1 MLNWQKPKN
10 RIFTKVISLLILQA
24 FLCANIGYA
33 APSDRSMFKN
43 KRPNYKAIQERR
55 ESALQEKKDS
65 LSEKQKPKKSS
76 YKKDSNR
83 RIKTISL
90 KDLSSIYIPEELG
103 RVTEVYQAEEGQ
115 EHGAMP
121 LVVHIQDLHTNPE
134 GQLNLASI
142 LEVLITDYGLNL
154 VCSEGAEGEVDTS
167 SVSSF
172 PDYEVREKT
181 ARLFINSGEL
191 TGEEYLSITKYP
203 DLPIW
208 GIEDKDIYFKNIIE
222 FNKIMR
228 LSSET
233 QVFTRQVKEALER
246 LKPRMYTKELLE
258 IDAKER
264 EYEEDKI
271 EMNEY
276 IDYLLGLGEVWRE
289 QVFASSKY
297 KNIALFKE
305 TFSLEKDVNQDKVI
319 KESQGLL
326 LKLKEVLDERGD
338 RSEREKLF
346 TKASLFKDQKIS
358 PFSFYSYMDTL
369 AQRYLRDYLG
379 RYPNLF
385 AFVVYLE
392 KINSL
397 DSVQLFQEIEEL
409 TYEAKDFLSV
419 SENQKLLTRS
429 IRHIKFIEDFFN
441 IKVSNEELDYYLAN
455 KEEHAVSFF
464 KTFLDHSLKKYSINS
479 FVDFNE
485 DLIDGNLP
493 ELEHFY
499 EIAKKRDIAMFNNT
513 IREIEKRKTKI
524 AALIMGGFHTRGV
537 TQLLKEKGY
546 SYVVIAPYSSTEI
559 DEENY
564 RYLLSGKRKPLS
576 DLIDELNE
584 LLRPPL
590 LLSNEKF
597 KKAYDKK
604 MAENINEGNPAH
616 FSLLSKYNGLTV
628 EEATTEVFSIG
639 GEVYNVKEGRTSI
652 DRLPVLESI
661 KPEGF
666 ETTFTIRGS
675 SKKEWIVEF
684 LNKNPHILVNALNR
698 SKSFH
703 EGKLG
708 QDITIVLADK
718 YDYLAGD
725 HKENNIVILNASD
738 IEDIF
743 RDKEEPIFISEF
755 VTSLLSEEFAHERG
769 AGGDRET
776 EKSLA
781 WFCADEASEF
791 LKSTLILSDYIDFI
805 KRHGKDIK
813 TEDGYLRYLEAQV
826 STRKEKFRDRD
837 KTDLATHQAEE
848 LIEIV
853 SSIEVV
859 PSGKLIAHLAN
870 KASSTLKKFYSAG
883 DSETRGV
890 IMEALKKEI
899 SEKKALAEALP
910 EVNLSATFPLNG
922 VLYEIEEIKRMHD
935 GIEAA
940 NKIIDS
946 LKLDQLEPDQAN
958 RAGKR
963 LAELTLKSPELDRL
977 EIDFA
982 TTALAVYIVTRLLN
996 QYPSDFSV
1004 KTEYLDKILAVFA
1017 TENINNDRDTDT
1029 SFVTII
1035 DAIIKKMQSD
1045 KIQPDLFNR
1054 LDRTLKT
1061 VLRTVYREIP
1071 VVDEQRSTH
1080 EEYIK
1085 RLERGYRIFKQI
1097 KETSGMIKN
1106 KYLQENLKPYLRAD
1120 ESSTTIV
1127 GLRSDFVGE
1136 FILMPWELLRKD
1148 LLGDEEL
1155 EAMMLREIIRAEI
1168 GSGNIVSRIE
1178 RIQGSDR
1185 RQDPEIGE
1193 IELELDKLLLER
1205 LMECGRDPMVYVNF
1219 LEKKSEKLRKY
1230 LEDTKDLRKRS
1241 ADFPVEDRVRR
1252 LKQFLSR
1259 EDSLASNE
1267 SIADIKTKKEEITVL
1282 LKRRLSKEDMEELG
1296 KEGMVIIANEL
1307 YKDMVSLEK
1316 EKGGYIKALKALV
1329 KDPGRLYEK
1338 KILFRT
1344 LYEFVFNDERGK
1356 FLPAYNLFNA
1366 IGKEYEKSAIEWFDT
1381 LIKIE
1386 QDMSAL
1392 DKLNYNAFTILPNI
1406 TRLVEFFGVIRT
1418 YSEDL
1423 DKKEILDIGAGY
1435 GLFLH
1440 ILDGLGFKASG
1451 LELRKWYVRFGKE
1464 AGRLE
1469 ITQGDIASEDM
1480 AIHKEFGVTTSV
1492 FMLDYIEREDILTA
1506 ISNIS
1511 NLTKDG
1517 GVSVHF
1523 MSQHTYDRFA
1533 SVFENNAKDLDLYI
1547 IDGLLFNEGVVVV
1560 FQKRTEE
1567 LEPKNFIST
1576 KVADFLIL
1584 GKKAPE
1590 RIFSDALL
1598 KEEVLSSLQRSL
1610 GSAGKVRDN
1619 I

>member
-10 RIFTKVISLLILQA
+10 RMFTKVISLFILQV
-24 FLCANIGYA
+24 FLCVNIGYA

-55 ESALQEKKDS
+55 ENALQEKKDS

-76 YKKDSNR
+76 YKKDSDH

-103 RVTEVYQAEEGQ
+103 RVVEVYQAEESQ

-222 FNKIMR
+222 FNKIMK
-228 LSSET
+228 LSPET
-233 QVFTRQVKEALER
+233 QTFTRQVKEALQR
-246 LKPRMYTKELLE
+246 LKPRMYSKELLE
-258 IDAKER
+258 IDVKER
-264 EYEEDKI
+264 EYEENKI
-271 EMNEY
+271 EMDEY
-276 IDYLLGLGEVWRE
+276 LDYLLGLGEVWRE

-297 KNIALFKE
+297 RNIVLFKE

-326 LKLKEVLDERGD
+326 LKLKEVLDERRD
-338 RSEREKLF
+338 KAEREKLF

-369 AQRYLRDYLG
+369 AQRYLQDYSG

-385 AFVVYLE
+385 AFIAYLE

-419 SENQKLLTRS
+419 SENQKLLTKAL
-429 IRHIKFIEDFFN
+429 RHIKFIEDFFN

-464 KTFLDHSLKKYSINS
+464 KTFLGYNLKKYSINS

-513 IREIEKRKTKI
+513 VQEIERRRAKI

-537 TQLLKEKGY
+537 TQLLKERGY
-546 SYVVIAPYSSTEI
+546 SYVVISPYSSTGI

-590 LLSNEKF
+590 LLSNEEF
-597 KKAYDKK
+597 KKAYNEKVAKK
-604 MAENINEGNPAH
+604 LNEGNPAH
-616 FSLLSKYNGLTV
+616 FSRLSKDNGFTV
-628 EEATTEVFSIG
+628 KGKATTWKFSIKG
-639 GEVYNVKEGRTSI
+639 KVYNVDEDIASI
-652 DRLPVLESI
+652 NTLPVLSEPI

-675 SKKEWIVEF
+675 SDKKWIVEF
-684 LNKNPHILVNALNR
+684 LNKNPHILINALNR

-703 EGKLG
+703 EGKLS

-725 HKENNIVILNASD
+725 HKKNNIIILNASD
-738 IEDIF
+738 IKDIF

-769 AGGDRET
+769 AGGKRKT
-776 EKSLA
+776 EKNLA
-781 WFCADEASEF
+781 WSCADEASEF

-805 KRHGKDIK
+805 KRHGEDIETK
-813 TEDGYLRYLEAQV
+813 DGYLRYLEAQV
-826 STRKEKFRDRD
+826 STRKEKFRD
-837 KTDLATHQAEE
+837 KTDLELAIHQAEE

-859 PSGKLIAHLAN
+859 PSRKLNAHLAD
-870 KASSTLKKFYSAG
+870 KASRTLEKFYSAG
-883 DSETRGV
+883 LKSRDV
-890 IMEALKKEI
+890 IMEALKNEI
-899 SEKKALAEALP
+899 SEKKAWAEALP
-910 EVNLSATFPLNG
+910 EVNLSATFPLDG
-922 VLYEIEEIKRMHD
+922 VLYKFEEMERMFY

-940 NKIIDS
+940 DEIIDN
-946 LKLDQLEPDQAN
+946 LEPDQADQT
-958 RAGKR
+958 GER
-963 LAELTLKSPELDRL
+963 LAELTAKSLELPTS

-982 TTALAVYIVTRLLN
+982 ATALAVYIVNRLLN

-1004 KTEYLDKILAVFA
+1004 ETEYLDRILAVFA
-1017 TENINNDRDTDT
+1017 TENIKRNPDADT
-1029 SFVTII
+1029 SFGIII

-1045 KIQPDLFNR
+1045 KIQPDLFYGPP
-1054 LDRTLKT
+1054 RTLKT
-1061 VLRTVYREIP
+1061 VLDTVYTENADVGKQSDIHK
-1071 VVDEQRSTH
+1071 Q
-1080 EEYIK
+1080 YIE
-1085 RLERGYRIFKQI
+1085 RLERGYRIFRQI

-1106 KYLQENLKPYLRAD
+1106 KYLRENLKPYLKVD
-1120 ESSTTIV
+1120 KLSTTIM
-1127 GLRSDFVGE
+1127 GLRSDFEGV
-1136 FILMPWELLRKD
+1136 FILIPWELLRKD

-1168 GSGNIVSRIE
+1168 GGGDIVSRIE
-1178 RIQGSDR
+1178 RIQVSDR
-1185 RQDPEIGE
+1185 RQDPGIGK
-1193 IELELDKLLLER
+1193 IELELDKRLLKR
-1205 LMECGRDPMVYVNF
+1205 LMESGRNPMVYVNF
-1219 LEKKSEKLRKY
+1219 LEKKSVALRKY
-1230 LEDTKDLRKRS
+1230 LEDNGALRKRS
-1241 ADFPVEDRVRR
+1241 ADFYAISVLPVEERV
-1252 LKQFLSR
+1252 Q
-1259 EDSLASNE
+1259 E
-1267 SIADIKTKKEEITVL
+1267 
-1282 LKRRLSKEDMEELG
+1282 
-1296 KEGMVIIANEL
+1296 
-1307 YKDMVSLEK
+1307 
-1316 EKGGYIKALKALV
+1316 LKA
-1329 KDPGRLYEK
+1329 
-1338 KILFRT
+1338 
-1344 LYEFVFNDERGK
+1344 
-1356 FLPAYNLFNA
+1356 FL
-1366 IGKEYEKSAIEWFDT
+1366 ES
-1381 LIKIE
+1381 
-1386 QDMSAL
+1386 
-1392 DKLNYNAFTILPNI
+1392 
-1406 TRLVEFFGVIRT
+1406 R
-1418 YSEDL
+1418 
-1423 DKKEILDIGAGY
+1423 
-1435 GLFLH
+1435 
-1440 ILDGLGFKASG
+1440 
-1451 LELRKWYVRFGKE
+1451 
-1464 AGRLE
+1464 
-1469 ITQGDIASEDM
+1469 
-1480 AIHKEFGVTTSV
+1480 
-1492 FMLDYIEREDILTA
+1492 
-1506 ISNIS
+1506 
-1511 NLTKDG
+1511 
-1517 GVSVHF
+1517 
-1523 MSQHTYDRFA
+1523 
-1533 SVFENNAKDLDLYI
+1533 
-1547 IDGLLFNEGVVVV
+1547 
-1560 FQKRTEE
+1560 
-1567 LEPKNFIST
+1567 
-1576 KVADFLIL
+1576 
-1584 GKKAPE
+1584 
-1590 RIFSDALL
+1590 
-1598 KEEVLSSLQRSL
+1598 SSLGQIKKPDRTNL
-1610 GSAGKVRDN
+1610 
-1619 I
+1619 